1 MKRPP
6 ARRYDATKRLEK
18 AAEARDRILAAASK
32 LFSKNGID
40 GVTFDHVAEKAGVS
54 TASVYAQFKSKA
66 GLLEA
71 LAHAVLLGPTYDAA
85 AKQVE
90 ALDDPRAALRLTA
103 SIARGVYQRE
113 HKEMGLLRGA
123 AAYSPALKKLEAS
136 LEKVRRER
144 QTERARLIY
153 ESNPALSPL
162 GLEKVR
168 DILWL
173 FTGRDFYRMLVIER
187 GWSPDEYESWLAD
200 SLTRTLLNEKP
211 KGKDRGKSKSK
222 QEKP

>member
-1 MKRPP
+1 
-6 ARRYDATKRLEK
+6 
-18 AAEARDRILAAASK
+18 
-32 LFSKNGID
+32 
-40 GVTFDHVAEKAGVS
+40 VAEKAGVS